1 MKTIEI
7 RRKFIEFF
15 EEKNHKYY
23 ESAPLIPNDPTILF
37 TVAGMIPFKPF
48 FLGTKLVDNKRAV
61 SCQRCIRTNDIEN
74 IGITKRHFSFFEML
88 GNFSFGDYFK
98 EDAIK
103 FAWEFITKVLKI
115 DEEKLVVTIYEKDD
129 EAFNIWSEKV
139 GVKKSRIKRLGKEHN
154 FWESGA
160 TGPCGPCSE
169 IYYCYEDPENFDQDS
184 ENYFEFWNLVFMQYN
199 KKEDGS
205 LEELPNKNID
215 TGMGLERIA
224 RLLQNKDSNFEIDNI
239 YPIIQEIEKIS
250 KVNYQQNVKAF
261 RVITDHLRSSVFLIL
276 DGVLPSNEKR
286 GYVLRRLIRRAC
298 RYGLK
303 LGLKDSFLFKLVNK
317 VIEIMS
323 PVYKE
328 LLDSKEYIKDVIKRE
343 EEKFDIVL
351 SKGLEFLKEE
361 INKVKD
367 KKLSSKIAFKLY
379 DTYGFPFEL
388 TKELC
393 EEENIQ
399 VNEDEF
405 NKLLE
410 EHQNLSR
417 NSRIVEKLEIA
428 DDKINEIHKEYGSTQ
443 FLGYTKLEEKAKI
456 LEIFSGNEI
465 ILDRTVFYAES
476 GGQVADS
483 GIIENEKFV
492 AEVIDVQK
500 VKEIFI
506 HKINIKKGFLSKGD
520 IVTLK
525 VDNEKRE
532 STKRNHSAVHLLH
545 ASLKKV
551 LGENVKQAGS
561 LVNHEI
567 GRLDFSYSSSLTN
580 DQILQIENIINDEI
594 LQNHEVNTHIKNVDE
609 ATKMGAVAL
618 FEEKYGNV
626 VRVIQMSNFS
636 LEFCGGTHV
645 SRTGDIG
652 IFKIISEKSIGS
664 NIRRIELITGKNVKK
679 YLDRLETT
687 LSNINNLLKV
697 SEDKIIHKI
706 ENLLE
711 ENSLLK
717 IELGKF
723 KKDVLQQEILNELEK
738 IQEVNGLKIL
748 VKELDKSPEVLKKI
762 FDIINSKNIKAI
774 SLINFDNKGIGIL
787 VNNLNI
793 DANNILK
800 KCFEIAKGKGGGKAN
815 MAQGK
820 IEDSFQNFSKI
831 FKDIVLKEINS

>member
-7 RRKFIEFF
+7 REKFIEFF
-15 EEKNHKYY
+15 EGKNHKYY
-23 ESAPLIPNDPTILF
+23 ESAPLIPNDPTLLF

-48 FLGTKLVDNKRAV
+48 FLGTKLVENKRAV

-103 FAWEFITKVLKI
+103 FAWEFITEVLKL
-115 DEEKLVVTIYEKDD
+115 DEEKLVVTIYENDD
-129 EAFNIWSEKV
+129 EAFNIWNEKV

-154 FWESGA
+154 FWESGL

-169 IYYCYEDPENFDQDS
+169 IYYCYEDPEKFDQDS

-239 YPIIQEIEKIS
+239 YPIIQEIEELS
-250 KVNYQQNVKAF
+250 KLKYQQNIKAF

-303 LGLKDSFLFKLVNK
+303 LDLKDSFLFKLVDK

-328 LLDSKEYIKDVIKRE
+328 LLAAKEYIKDVIKSE

-361 INKVKD
+361 IAKSA

-393 EEENIQ
+393 EEENIE
-399 VNEDEF
+399 VSEDEF

-417 NSRIVEKLEIA
+417 NSRTVEKLEIA
-428 DDKINEIHKEYGSTQ
+428 DDKINEIYKEYGATN
-443 FLGYTKLEEKAKI
+443 FLGYIKLEEKARI

-465 ILDRTVFYAES
+465 ILDKTVFYAES
-476 GGQVADS
+476 GGQVADY
-483 GIIENEKFV
+483 GIIENEKFL

-520 IVTLK
+520 VVVLK

-532 STKRNHSAVHLLH
+532 ATKRNHSAVHLLH

-580 DQILQIENIINDEI
+580 DQILHIENIINDEI
-594 LQNHEVNTHIKNVDE
+594 LKNHEVITHIKNVDE

-679 YLDRLETT
+679 YLDRLENT
-687 LSNINNLLKV
+687 LFDINNLLKV
-697 SEDKIIHKI
+697 SEDKIINKI

-717 IELGKF
+717 TELGKF
-723 KKDVLQQEILNELEK
+723 KKDILQQEILKNLEK
-738 IQEVNGLKIL
+738 AEEVKGIKIL
-748 VKELDKSPEVLKKI
+748 ITDINENVESLKKV
-762 FDIINSKNIKAI
+762 FDIINSKNVKAI

-793 DANNILK
+793 DANGILK

-820 IEDSFQNFSKI
+820 IENSFQNFSRI
-831 FKDIVLKEINS
+831 FKDIVLKEINI